1 MQKDFLLASR
11 LLLSASSAMIAQTPL
26 QIFHAPKYCFISCTL
41 RGFNLQAVKP
51 AGMGMRIMAY
61 LGLLALLDEIWQ

>member
-11 LLLSASSAMIAQTPL
+11 LPPSASSAMIAQTPL

-41 RGFNLQAVKP
+41 RDINLQAVKP
-51 AGMGMRIMAY
+51 AVWA
-61 LGLLALLDEIWQ
+61 